1 MLCIRIAHT
10 HTHHIMPLNTL
21 THDWDIVQ
29 RHRKELDNTSSLI
42 MRCVTFQYIYECVCV
57 WLQFRTNHKVIF
69 RFVQNLHPE
78 MTSQSRQFYKY
89 TKKKNVHSLL
99 LLNVCVCGVASTV
112 DRTEQQQSP
121 LYIDICCASAFAV
134 SVIAA
139 RLYSEC
145 CVLGVQ
151 KESEW

>member
-1 MLCIRIAHT
+1 MLCIWIAHT

-21 THDWDIVQ
+21 THDWGIVQ

-89 TKKKNVHSLL
+89 TKKKKCSFTSIVEC
-99 LLNVCVCGVASTV
+99 VCVWCGL
-112 DRTEQQQSP
+112 DRRPNRAAAKSIIYRY
-121 LYIDICCASAFAV
+121 LLCVCICCFGCSGSA
-134 SVIAA
+134 IQW
-139 RLYSEC
+139 C

-151 KESEW
+151 KEREW